1 MARSLLAFFFCGDS
15 VGSDSPNDDDGYNEG
30 GGSENGDVMIVEGNG
45 TKY

>member
-30 GGSENGDVMIVEGNG
+30 GGSDVMIVVMVM
-45 TKY
+45 

>member
-1 MARSLLAFFFCGDS
+1 MARSLLLFGVDS
-15 VGSDSPNDDDGYNEG
+15 VDSDSPNDDDGDSED